1 MPHLMIVANSPEKLA
16 KDKYSIR
23 SHGFLG
29 VFRFFFRSASAA
41 SSQPSARRFVPR
53 HLQVSAA
60 LGRGSTTLADGE
72 SRNAPLASFNDG
84 LRRHTASR

>member
-53 HLQVSAA
+53 PLQVSAA

-72 SRNAPLASFNDG
+72 SRNAPLARFNDG